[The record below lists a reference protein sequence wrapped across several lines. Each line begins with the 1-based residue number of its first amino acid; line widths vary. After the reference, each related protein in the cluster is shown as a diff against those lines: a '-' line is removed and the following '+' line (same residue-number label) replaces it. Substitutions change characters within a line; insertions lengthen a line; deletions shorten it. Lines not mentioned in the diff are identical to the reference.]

1 MRIGK
6 MRSIGIGSKTGRQQL
21 AGVGFTSKMPSGGF
35 SPTGRPTSPG
45 STCIGMNVLIM
56 RCVYRTAAVLI
67 VAVLICVNVFAQTPQ
82 PFPRPGTQP
91 PPKPTQP
98 APSSTQPP
106 PTTPPPAQTT
116 PPRPAQ
122 PPATQPSPEAKA
134 PSATE
139 VFFPIYP
146 TAQFLASYDAG
157 RGQRYYIYGATALF
171 ADVVTFY
178 RTQLDEKGTLV
189 FKEPPTHM
197 FEIGRFREESMAF
210 PPGVTVKDWAWGGSQ
225 GYVNPK
231 PKGSPPRF
239 PTIVMI
245 VPPQPQGSGR

>member
-1 MRIGK
+1 
-6 MRSIGIGSKTGRQQL
+6 MRSIGIGSKTARQQL

-35 SPTGRPTSPG
+35 SPTGRPTSPR

-56 RCVYRTAAVLI
+56 RCVYRPAAVLI

-106 PTTPPPAQTT
+106 ATTPPPAQTT

>member
-1 MRIGK
+1 
-6 MRSIGIGSKTGRQQL
+6 
-21 AGVGFTSKMPSGGF
+21 
-35 SPTGRPTSPG
+35 
-45 STCIGMNVLIM
+45 MNVLIM
-56 RCVYRTAAVLI
+56 SCVHRTAVVLI
-67 VAVLICVNVFAQTPQ
+67 VGVLICVNVFAQTPQ

-106 PTTPPPAQTT
+106 ATTPPPGQTT

-146 TAQFLASYDAG
+146 AAQFLASYDAG

>member
-1 MRIGK
+1 M
-6 MRSIGIGSKTGRQQL
+6 
-21 AGVGFTSKMPSGGF
+21 
-35 SPTGRPTSPG
+35 
-45 STCIGMNVLIM
+45 
-56 RCVYRTAAVLI
+56 LI

-106 PTTPPPAQTT
+106 ATTPPPAQTT

-197 FEIGRFREESMAF
+197 FEIGRFR
-210 PPGVTVKDWAWGGSQ
+210 
-225 GYVNPK
+225 
-231 PKGSPPRF
+231 
-239 PTIVMI
+239 
-245 VPPQPQGSGR
+245 